1 MGVVHKKERMGHRH
15 TRLMLMSPNARMARI
30 AFLENMLRV
39 SASAL
44 ATMASQLS
52 EAGER
57 ERNFIGR
64 GHWNQIRS
72 MGEAKNLLQY
82 MFTAAADDRCRL
94 WEKDMEIKEAK
105 DELNDLLIL
114 LRQSEIQRKELL
126 KEQKMSENTLLPLH
140 LPHQLRIAHAVLRS
154 IMQTT

>member
-1 MGVVHKKERMGHRH
+1 
-15 TRLMLMSPNARMARI
+15 MLMSPNARMARI
-30 AFLENMLRV
+30 ASLENMLRV

-57 ERNFIGR
+57 ERICIGR

-82 MFTAAADDRCRL
+82 MFTAAADDR
-94 WEKDMEIKEAK
+94 
-105 DELNDLLIL
+105 
-114 LRQSEIQRKELL
+114 
-126 KEQKMSENTLLPLH
+126 
-140 LPHQLRIAHAVLRS
+140 
-154 IMQTT
+154 